1 MDGPIATS
9 IRTTRLFAVSVL
21 LGALFVSSASISPRL
36 AIAQASIAE
45 VPNGP
50 NAPSWRAIAPDL
62 ELADI
67 SSDGSLL
74 QAPLVMV
81 RSSLSQVRLRLIRAA
96 EFGLERAEVRTLC
109 RLARASACI
118 NASFFDEGGQPL
130 GLLVSRGVLL
140 QPLHRS
146 GRTLTGVLKVTRAGV
161 DVVPRSEFQMANV
174 LEALQA
180 GPRLIVDGALIPGLE
195 TSARSGRSAVCRDA
209 QNRVILASS
218 SAGFRGLTLKELQS
232 LLLHPKVNCVTA
244 LNLDGGGSAQIFIA
258 PRDSSTSRTSVV
270 VANNGFDPIPVALGF
285 FEE

>member
-1 MDGPIATS
+1 
-9 IRTTRLFAVSVL
+9 
-21 LGALFVSSASISPRL
+21 
-36 AIAQASIAE
+36 
-45 VPNGP
+45 
-50 NAPSWRAIAPDL
+50 
-62 ELADI
+62 
-67 SSDGSLL
+67 
-74 QAPLVMV
+74 MV
-81 RSSLSQVRLRLIRAA
+81 RSSLTQVRIRLIRAA

-118 NASFFDEGGQPL
+118 NASFFDESGQPL

-140 QPLHRS
+140 QPLHRT
-146 GRTLTGVLKVTRAGV
+146 GRTLTGVLKITRAGV

-180 GPRLIVDGALIPGLE
+180 GPRLVVDGSIVPGLE
-195 TSARSGRSAVCRDA
+195 SSARSGRSAVCRDA

-218 SAGFRGLTLKELQS
+218 SAGFRGLTLKELQT
-232 LLLHPKVNCVTA
+232 LLLHPKVNCVSA

-270 VANNGFDPIPVALGF
+270 VANNGFDPIPVALGL